1 MRPAAAASADLLAL
15 RQASLRQQGGTVH
28 ASARGRRVV
37 QLRLR
42 CRRESSLK
50 LLAST
55 LITHMFELTAA
66 TGRAQMDQRLVFRD
80 GHAWFSSFRVH
91 STRGSTYVGSSTS
104 FWVRGSQSHIDCLAT
119 LPDTSA
125 AHGASE

>member
-1 MRPAAAASADLLAL
+1 MRRAAEASADLLAL
-15 RQASLRQQGGTVH
+15 RRPSLRQQGGPVH
-28 ASARGRRVV
+28 APARGRRVV

-80 GHAWFSSFRVH
+80 GHAWCSSFRVH